1 MQGMEKFL
9 DSTSIRDDGPALAE
23 RLDRD
28 GYLFIR
34 QLLPRDAVM
43 QVRTRLLKKAA
54 EGGWLDDNS
63 LIESGIANQDAACKD
78 PEEQYM
84 KVFRSLWRD
93 EELHRL
99 RTHPAVLKFF
109 EGIFGEPALAHPSLV
124 QRNIFPQREDFDF
137 TTQPHQDK
145 VHIGGDTNYAMWV
158 PIGDC
163 PMEKG
168 SLAIA
173 TGSHRFGVLD
183 TKVGTGAGGMDISV
197 PIPGQWAT
205 DSFNAGDA
213 LIFSDETVHQALPN
227 HTNELRQSFDARY
240 QPASHAIADNQLTP
254 YDGTGSWEEIYS
266 KWESMD
272 QQYYWRDFDLEIVPL
287 DRSYYEIRDN
297 MAFQMAENGDIE
309 ARDAL
314 LRIVQRDKNPGKIE
328 KAQKLLVELDDG
340 SQNSI
345 SVRS

>member
-109 EGIFGEPALAHPSLV
+109 EGIFGEPALAHPSFV

-145 VHIGGDTNYAMWV
+145 VHIGGDTNYAIWV

-163 PMEKG
+163 PVEKG
-168 SLAIA
+168 ALAVA

-183 TKVGTGAGGMDISV
+183 TRPGSGAGGMDISV
-197 PIPGQWAT
+197 PVPGQWVT
-205 DSFNAGDA
+205 NSFDAGDV
-213 LIFSDETVHQALPN
+213 LIFSDQTVHKAMPN
-227 HTNELRQSFDARY
+227 RTNELRQSFDARY
-240 QPASHAIADNQLTP
+240 QPATHAIADNQLTP
-254 YDGTGSWEEIYS
+254 YDGCGSWDGIYA
-266 KWESMD
+266 KWDSAD
-272 QQYYWRDFDLEIVPL
+272 QQYYWKNFDLKIIPL
-287 DRSYYEIRDN
+287 DRSYYEVRDKLAFE
-297 MAFQMAENGDIE
+297 MAGNGDIK

-314 LRIVQRDKNPGKIE
+314 LRIVQRDKNPGKIK
-328 KAQKLLVELDDG
+328 KAQQLLIELDGG
-340 SQNSI
+340 SKNSV
-345 SVRS
+345 SVSG

>member
-1 MQGMEKFL
+1 MQKMEKFL
-9 DSTSIRDDGPALAE
+9 DSTSIRDDGHALTE

-63 LIESGIANQDAACKD
+63 LMESGIANQDAACKD

-84 KVFRSLWRD
+84 KVFRNLWRD
-93 EELHRL
+93 EKLHRL
-99 RTHPAVLKFF
+99 RTYPAVLKFF
-109 EGIFGEPALAHPSLV
+109 ECIFGEPALAHPTFV

-168 SLAIA
+168 SLVIA

-197 PIPGQWAT
+197 PIPGQWVT

-227 HTNELRQSFDARY
+227 HTNELRQT
-240 QPASHAIADNQLTP
+240 QT
-254 YDGTGSWEEIYS
+254 IYY
-266 KWESMD
+266 K
-272 QQYYWRDFDLEIVPL
+272 
-287 DRSYYEIRDN
+287 SY
-297 MAFQMAENGDIE
+297 
-309 ARDAL
+309 
-314 LRIVQRDKNPGKIE
+314 
-328 KAQKLLVELDDG
+328 
-340 SQNSI
+340 
-345 SVRS
+345 